1 MILPYLHR
9 YPYVLSCHAAADGT
23 PRTKG
28 TILQIVNPHVPHVPG
43 FIVNFV
49 LGVLAPFAHRQIV
62 KLLADEFDSP
72 AKPFPQRIAANPQLY
87 QRVRDVVEEGLAYHY
102 GRSDVQHVETSL
114 A

>member
-1 MILPYLHR
+1 MPSE
-9 YPYVLSCHAAADGT
+9 VAVSSTDGI

-49 LGVLAPFAHRQIV
+49 LSVLAPFAHRQIV

-72 AKPFPQRIAANPQLY
+72 TKPFPQRIAANPQLY

-102 GRSDVQHVETSL
+102 GQADPQAVKTTLV
-114 A
+114 